1 METSHNPRAQKVV
14 KYKELDY
21 TPLSKLPKKLNLV
34 GFLKIPEGRK
44 QTLVLLM
51 VMILLMPAT
60 VIVILLEDA
69 KLPTPTFFIATSAL
83 YLFLFFVMLYASKA
97 DLLMKL
103 KRNAFKDFRKMN
115 GLSMVDANITSSNT
129 AIIYRLITHHRKH
142 HGFAIKG
149 DPVPIA
155 IYHYSGS
162 RKKGAIGTAAN
173 TALSFFDKRR
183 EKFIETEHFDSFG
196 FTVIQCKLD
205 TRVPNI
211 IYDAHKNNSGRLLGQ
226 ADVQDWLSKK
236 QKYEF
241 SGDFNKYFDVYIPPN
256 YERDALYFTTPN
268 IMAAMID
275 HGSDF
280 DFEIVD
286 DQLYLFKPYH
296 VDFNDLTVKQ
306 LVETARY
313 FGKLFE
319 KATRLYED
327 SRAADSNTVHA
338 DGQRLRQTITPD
350 IV

>member
-1 METSHNPRAQKVV
+1 MTS
-14 KYKELDY
+14 
-21 TPLSKLPKKLNLV
+21 
-34 GFLKIPEGRK
+34 FLKVPENRK
-44 QTLVLLM
+44 QSLTLLIISL
-51 VMILLMPAT
+51 ILVPIT
-60 VIVILLEDA
+60 VIIGIIEGIEL
-69 KLPTPTFFIATSAL
+69 SAL
-83 YLFLFFVMLYASKA
+83 ALFIVSGVLFIFVFFVVLFAFKA
-97 DLLMKL
+97 QFLRNLKL
-103 KRNAFKDFRKMN
+103 NAFKVFLKKN
-115 GLSMVDANITSSNT
+115 KLSKVDANITSSNT
-129 AIIYRLITHHRKH
+129 ALIYRLITHHRNH
-142 HGFAIKG
+142 HGFALKD
-149 DPVPIA
+149 DPIPSA

-162 RKKGAIGTAAN
+162 RKQGAISSAAS
-173 TALSFFDKRR
+173 TALSVLDKHS
-183 EKFIETEHFDSFG
+183 EKFVETEHFDSFG

-296 VDFNDLTVKQ
+296 VDFNDQTVKQ